1 MARLSSQQWSTMRAI
16 WENDPRPGFS
26 WLCSESGGP
35 WSVSRKAV
43 RQHAAKECWRKLPS
57 VTGGAQQAEDKPI
70 ADIVIHGKIDEHLDG
85 GKSVEADLS
94 RRSEAD
100 QRASELTKLN
110 GDPRSE
116 LLDRHKKEWGSVARG
131 LIYETVRETQKA
143 TGLNKG
149 KLMKLVVDALRVL
162 HQAETDTYGLQ
173 VLHVDWDNLSTEE
186 LRAIYEKGKL
196 PS

>member
-35 WSVSRKAV
+35 WSVSREAV

-57 VTGGAQQAEDKPI
+57 VTGSAQQAEDKPI
-70 ADIVIHGKIDEHLDG
+70 ADIVIHGKIDERLDG
-85 GKSVEADLS
+85 GKSVGVDLS
-94 RRSEAD
+94 KRSEAD
-100 QRASELTKLN
+100 QQASEFTELN
-110 GDPRSE
+110 DDLRNQ
-116 LLDRHKKEWGSVARG
+116 LLDKHKKEWGSVARG
-131 LIYETVRETQKA
+131 LIYETVREAQKA

-162 HQAETDTYGLQ
+162 HQAETDAHGLQ
-173 VLHVDWDNLSTEE
+173 VLHVDWDNLSTE
-186 LRAIYEKGKL
+186 
-196 PS
+196 

>member
-1 MARLSSQQWSTMRAI
+1 MRAI

-35 WSVSRKAV
+35 WSVSREAV

-57 VTGGAQQAEDKPI
+57 VTGSAQQAEDKPI
-70 ADIVIHGKIDEHLDG
+70 ADIAIRGKIDERIDE
-85 GKSVEADLS
+85 GKSVEVSLTG
-94 RRSEAD
+94 RSEAD
-100 QRASELTKLN
+100 QRVSEFTELN
-110 GDPRSE
+110 DDLRNQ
-116 LLDRHKKEWGSVARG
+116 LLDKHKKEWGSVARG
-131 LIYETVRETQKA
+131 LIYETVREAQKA

-162 HQAETDTYGLQ
+162 HQAETDAHGLQ

-186 LRAIYEKGKL
+186 LRKIYEKGKL
-196 PS
+196 PG